1 MQTPL
6 SPFQEHHKQQEPS
19 RRDKLMTQAI
29 SSLQELSGAIGGT
42 VEDLQELSGFSNS
55 SPKQN
60 LQYIYG
66 HTYWIG
72 VCSMSWNNL
81 KKLRKSMKMKTF
93 KDHFLKNLLMELY
106 FALGKHLRGH

>member
-1 MQTPL
+1 
-6 SPFQEHHKQQEPS
+6 
-19 RRDKLMTQAI
+19 MTQAI

-42 VEDLQELSGFSNS
+42 VENLQELSGFSNS

-81 KKLRKSMKMKTF
+81 KKLRNFQHRLKIGDHLSEVAGLKSITS
-93 KDHFLKNLLMELY
+93 
-106 FALGKHLRGH
+106 KHLALCQGAPI